1 MKSTLFIKI
10 CGITRADDALAA
22 SALGVSAIG
31 LNLWPK
37 SKRHVSLE
45 AAEAIARA
53 VPKGVLKVG
62 VFVNAVEADIRRA
75 EAACGLDLVQF
86 HGDEPPAFCAQW
98 GNRVIRAFRL
108 RSDAD
113 LAALNDY
120 RFARMALVD
129 AAVEDAYGGTGST
142 ADWALAR
149 KASASGIPILLAGG
163 LTPGNVADAL
173 RAAHPAGVDV
183 AGGVESAPGIKDR
196 AKLRVFV
203 AAAMAAR

>member
-62 VFVNAVEADIRRA
+62 VFVNATEADIRRA
-75 EAACGLDLVQF
+75 ESACGLDLVQF
-86 HGDEPPAFCAQW
+86 HGDESPAFCAPW

-113 LAALNDY
+113 LVALNDY

-129 AAVEDAYGGTGST
+129 AAVEGTYGGTGST
-142 ADWALAR
+142 ADWSLAR

-163 LTPGNVADAL
+163 LTPENVADAL
-173 RAAHPAGVDV
+173 RAAQPAGIDV

-196 AKLRVFV
+196 AKLRAFV
-203 AAAMAAR
+203 AAATAAR